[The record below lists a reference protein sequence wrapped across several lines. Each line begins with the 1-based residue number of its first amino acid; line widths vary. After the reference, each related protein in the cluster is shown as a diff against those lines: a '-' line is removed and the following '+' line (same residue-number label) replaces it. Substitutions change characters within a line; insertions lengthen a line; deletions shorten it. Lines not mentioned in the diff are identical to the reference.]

1 MYVLNYNG
9 KSKKFTT
16 IPTIKEVEDF
26 TGNLISFGLY
36 DSIITNKIAHGMSGT
51 YSLVKLPTIEQLNE
65 SWDSFLKEGIYID
78 QRYGQ
83 WHYNL
88 YKHEVGNSYNIERPY
103 KAYQVLYDDIVNSD
117 DVEESK

>member
-16 IPTIKEVEDF
+16 IPSIKEVEDF

-51 YSLVKLPTIEQLNE
+51 YYL
-65 SWDSFLKEGIYID
+65 
-78 QRYGQ
+78 
-83 WHYNL
+83 
-88 YKHEVGNSYNIERPY
+88 HEVGVEF
-103 KAYQVLYDDIVNSD
+103 KLTG
-117 DVEESK
+117 DVKWD